1 MNEFLESIRK
11 RDPAAKS
18 ILGIIL
24 TYPGVKAVFMH
35 KISRFFHL
43 AGFEAEDVHMQDL
56 LDGSKN
62 INNFN
67 GMAVCGGFS
76 YGDVLGAGGGWSK
89 TILYNSKIK
98 DQFEEFFQKDS
109 TFTLGV
115 CNGCQMLSNI
125 KSIIPGAD
133 AWPRFIKNYS
143 DQFESRLV
151 QVEIKNK
158 KILILGAGGAVRG
171 IIGSL
176 IKENPSHIEIANRT
190 ISHAEKISKDFS
202 NEASIKTCTIE
213 ELNEKGNF
221 DLIINAISFDTHNKD
236 IALSKNI
243 ISKSS
248 VCYDLSYNSSPTQF
262 MLWAMKNGANFAIQ
276 GWGMLIEQAAES
288 YLIWK
293 KIRPDTSAILKQLNV
308 TSSSQILRR

>member
-1 MNEFLESIRK
+1 MNNNLKEKYGVIG
-11 RDPAAKS
+11 DPISHSRSPEIHRLFAQQFDEKIDYSKYHIKADNLKQFIIDFHTSGGRGLNITLPHKMSAMNLVS
-18 ILGIIL
+18 ILSQNAIQAKAINTIYFNGNEIIGDNTDGIGLI
-24 TYPGVKAVFMH
+24 A
-35 KISRFFHL
+35 
-43 AGFEAEDVHMQDL
+43 DL
-56 LDGSKN
+56 C
-62 INNFN
+62 NNF
-67 GMAVCGGFS
+67 
-76 YGDVLGAGGGWSK
+76 
-89 TILYNSKIK
+89 
-98 DQFEEFFQKDS
+98 
-109 TFTLGV
+109 
-115 CNGCQMLSNI
+115 
-125 KSIIPGAD
+125 
-133 AWPRFIKNYS
+133 
-143 DQFESRLV
+143 

-221 DLIINAISFDTHNKD
+221 DLIINAISFDTNNKD

-248 VCYDLSYNSSPTQF
+248 ICYDLSYNSSPTQF

>member
-1 MNEFLESIRK
+1 MNNKLKEKYGVIG
-11 RDPAAKS
+11 DPISHSRSPEIHKLFAQQFNEKIDYNKYHIKADNLKQFIIDFHSSGGGGLNITLPHKMSAMNSVSVLSPNAIQAKA
-18 ILGIIL
+18 INTIYFNGNEIIGDNTDGIGLI
-24 TYPGVKAVFMH
+24 A
-35 KISRFFHL
+35 
-43 AGFEAEDVHMQDL
+43 DL
-56 LDGSKN
+56 R
-62 INNFN
+62 NNF
-67 GMAVCGGFS
+67 
-76 YGDVLGAGGGWSK
+76 
-89 TILYNSKIK
+89 
-98 DQFEEFFQKDS
+98 
-109 TFTLGV
+109 
-115 CNGCQMLSNI
+115 
-125 KSIIPGAD
+125 
-133 AWPRFIKNYS
+133 
-143 DQFESRLV
+143 

-213 ELNEKGNF
+213 ELNEKGSF
-221 DLIINAISFDTHNKD
+221 DLIINAISFDTNNKD

-248 VCYDLSYNSSPTQF
+248 ICYDLSYNSSPTQF
-262 MLWAMKNGANFAIQ
+262 MLWAMKNGANIAIQ

-293 KIRPDTSAILKQLNV
+293 KIRPDTSAILKQINV

>member
-1 MNEFLESIRK
+1 MNNKLKEKYGVIG
-11 RDPAAKS
+11 DPISHSRSPEIHKLFAQQFNEKIDYNKYHIKADNLKQF
-18 ILGIIL
+18 IIDFHSSGGRGL
-24 TYPGVKAVFMH
+24 NITLPH
-35 KISRFFHL
+35 KISAMNSVSVLSPNAIQAKAINTIYFNGNEIIGDNTDGIGL
-43 AGFEAEDVHMQDL
+43 IADL
-56 LDGSKN
+56 R
-62 INNFN
+62 NNF
-67 GMAVCGGFS
+67 
-76 YGDVLGAGGGWSK
+76 
-89 TILYNSKIK
+89 
-98 DQFEEFFQKDS
+98 
-109 TFTLGV
+109 
-115 CNGCQMLSNI
+115 
-125 KSIIPGAD
+125 
-133 AWPRFIKNYS
+133 
-143 DQFESRLV
+143 

-221 DLIINAISFDTHNKD
+221 DLIINAISFDTNNKD

-248 VCYDLSYNSSPTQF
+248 ICYDLSYNSSPTQF

-293 KIRPDTSAILKQLNV
+293 KIRPDTSAILKQINV

>member
-1 MNEFLESIRK
+1 MNNKLKEKYGVIG
-11 RDPAAKS
+11 DPISHSRSPEIHKLFAQQFNEKIDYNKYHIKTDNLKQFIIDFHSSGGRGLNITLPHKMSAMNSVSVLSPNAIQAKA
-18 ILGIIL
+18 INTIYFNGNEIIGDNTDGIGLI
-24 TYPGVKAVFMH
+24 A
-35 KISRFFHL
+35 
-43 AGFEAEDVHMQDL
+43 DL
-56 LDGSKN
+56 R
-62 INNFN
+62 NNF
-67 GMAVCGGFS
+67 
-76 YGDVLGAGGGWSK
+76 
-89 TILYNSKIK
+89 
-98 DQFEEFFQKDS
+98 
-109 TFTLGV
+109 
-115 CNGCQMLSNI
+115 
-125 KSIIPGAD
+125 
-133 AWPRFIKNYS
+133 
-143 DQFESRLV
+143 

-190 ISHAEKISKDFS
+190 ISHAEEISKDFS

-221 DLIINAISFDTHNKD
+221 DLIINAISFDTNNKD

-248 VCYDLSYNSSPTQF
+248 ICYDLSYNSSPTQF

-293 KIRPDTSAILKQLNV
+293 KIRPDTSAILKQINV

>member
-1 MNEFLESIRK
+1 MNNNLKEKYGVIG
-11 RDPAAKS
+11 DPISHSRSPEIHKLFAKQFNEKIDYNKYHIKADNLKQFIIDFHS
-18 ILGIIL
+18 SGGRGLNITLPHKMLAMNSVSVLSPNAIQAKAINTIYFNGNEIIGDNTDGIGLI
-24 TYPGVKAVFMH
+24 A
-35 KISRFFHL
+35 
-43 AGFEAEDVHMQDL
+43 DL
-56 LDGSKN
+56 R
-62 INNFN
+62 NNF
-67 GMAVCGGFS
+67 
-76 YGDVLGAGGGWSK
+76 
-89 TILYNSKIK
+89 
-98 DQFEEFFQKDS
+98 
-109 TFTLGV
+109 
-115 CNGCQMLSNI
+115 
-125 KSIIPGAD
+125 
-133 AWPRFIKNYS
+133 
-143 DQFESRLV
+143 

-221 DLIINAISFDTHNKD
+221 DLIINAISFDTNNKD

-248 VCYDLSYNSSPTQF
+248 ICYDLSYNSSPTQF

-293 KIRPDTSAILKQLNV
+293 KIRPDTSAILKQINV

>member
-1 MNEFLESIRK
+1 MNNNLKEKYGVIG
-11 RDPAAKS
+11 DPISHSRSPEIHRLFAQQFDEKIDYSKYHIKTDNLKQFIIDFHTSGGRGLNITLPHKMSAMNSVSVLSQNAIQAKA
-18 ILGIIL
+18 INTIYFNGNEIVGDNTDGIGLI
-24 TYPGVKAVFMH
+24 A
-35 KISRFFHL
+35 
-43 AGFEAEDVHMQDL
+43 DL
-56 LDGSKN
+56 C
-62 INNFN
+62 NNF
-67 GMAVCGGFS
+67 
-76 YGDVLGAGGGWSK
+76 
-89 TILYNSKIK
+89 
-98 DQFEEFFQKDS
+98 
-109 TFTLGV
+109 
-115 CNGCQMLSNI
+115 
-125 KSIIPGAD
+125 
-133 AWPRFIKNYS
+133 
-143 DQFESRLV
+143 

-190 ISHAEKISKDFS
+190 ISHAEKISEDFS
-202 NEASIKTCTIE
+202 YKTPIKICTLE
-213 ELNEKGNF
+213 ELNKKGNF

-236 IALSKNI
+236 VALAKSI

-262 MLWAMKNGANFAIQ
+262 MLWAMKNGADSAIQ

-288 YLIWK
+288 YRIWK

>member
-1 MNEFLESIRK
+1 MNNKLKEKYGVIG
-11 RDPAAKS
+11 DPISHSRSPEIHKLFAQQFNEKIDYNKYHIKADNLKQFIIDFHSSGGRGLNITLPHKMSAMNSVSVLSPNAIQAKA
-18 ILGIIL
+18 INTIYFNGNEIIGDNTDGIGLI
-24 TYPGVKAVFMH
+24 A
-35 KISRFFHL
+35 
-43 AGFEAEDVHMQDL
+43 DL
-56 LDGSKN
+56 R
-62 INNFN
+62 NNF
-67 GMAVCGGFS
+67 
-76 YGDVLGAGGGWSK
+76 
-89 TILYNSKIK
+89 
-98 DQFEEFFQKDS
+98 
-109 TFTLGV
+109 
-115 CNGCQMLSNI
+115 
-125 KSIIPGAD
+125 
-133 AWPRFIKNYS
+133 
-143 DQFESRLV
+143 
-151 QVEIKNK
+151 QVKIKNK

-221 DLIINAISFDTHNKD
+221 DLIINAISFDTNNKD

-248 VCYDLSYNSSPTQF
+248 ICYDLSYNSSPTQF
-262 MLWAMKNGANFAIQ
+262 MLWAMKNGANIAIQ

-293 KIRPDTSAILKQLNV
+293 KIRPDTSAILKQINV

>member
-1 MNEFLESIRK
+1 MSAMNSVSVLSPNAIQ
-11 RDPAAKS
+11 AKA
-18 ILGIIL
+18 INTIYFNGNEIIGDNTDGIGLI
-24 TYPGVKAVFMH
+24 A
-35 KISRFFHL
+35 
-43 AGFEAEDVHMQDL
+43 DL
-56 LDGSKN
+56 C
-62 INNFN
+62 NNF
-67 GMAVCGGFS
+67 
-76 YGDVLGAGGGWSK
+76 
-89 TILYNSKIK
+89 
-98 DQFEEFFQKDS
+98 
-109 TFTLGV
+109 
-115 CNGCQMLSNI
+115 
-125 KSIIPGAD
+125 
-133 AWPRFIKNYS
+133 
-143 DQFESRLV
+143 

-248 VCYDLSYNSSPTQF
+248 ICYDLSYNSSPTQF

-293 KIRPDTSAILKQLNV
+293 KIRPDTSAILKQINV

>member
-1 MNEFLESIRK
+1 MNNKLKEKYGVIG
-11 RDPAAKS
+11 DPISHSRSPEIHKLFAQQFNEKIDYNKYHIKADNLKQF
-18 ILGIIL
+18 IIDFHSSGGRGL
-24 TYPGVKAVFMH
+24 NITLPH
-35 KISRFFHL
+35 KISAMNSVSVLSPNAIQAKAINTIYFNGNEIIGDNTDGIGL
-43 AGFEAEDVHMQDL
+43 IADL
-56 LDGSKN
+56 R
-62 INNFN
+62 NNF
-67 GMAVCGGFS
+67 
-76 YGDVLGAGGGWSK
+76 
-89 TILYNSKIK
+89 
-98 DQFEEFFQKDS
+98 
-109 TFTLGV
+109 
-115 CNGCQMLSNI
+115 
-125 KSIIPGAD
+125 
-133 AWPRFIKNYS
+133 
-143 DQFESRLV
+143 

-190 ISHAEKISKDFS
+190 ISHAEEISKDFS

-221 DLIINAISFDTHNKD
+221 DLIINAISFDTNNKD

-248 VCYDLSYNSSPTQF
+248 ICYDLSYNSSPTQF

-293 KIRPDTSAILKQLNV
+293 KIRPDTSAILKQINV